1 LVIADSVGTANAQ
14 IVNLGGTGEVNG
26 QGGHTMAQDNGNG
39 AETRLWGGGKGNSD
53 WIQIPAA
60 AFTEVQATEN
70 ATFEFWATMHQ
81 LQNWSRLFSFGSNN
95 ADVIH
100 SAWTHG
106 TNRGTDRQEWRD
118 TGGGNHVNRD
128 NTMQPYNDGVEYHI
142 VWTIA
147 NAGGDSTVRFFKDG
161 QFRGTFGPTPNKLS
175 MLNMTEA
182 ALGRSKWG
190 DATANASYNEFRIYD
205 KVLTDQEIADSGTAG
220 ADGLSGAADLTATTI
235 GAAAGSDS
243 TLTLNNEPG
252 LPAVI
257 SGIDVG
263 NAATLTF
270 DSPVVDIQLT
280 NMMLRGGGSMFKS
293 SHAAA
298 DADVTVTVS
307 EKLSTSGGGDFIG
320 DPGAPG
326 TGVGADL
333 FFTSLTLTDG
343 AVPEDA
349 DVEWTLTSNTLTDVD
364 LAGTMIAVDDAVNV
378 FGTVD
383 MADGLTIQLVDGLAP
398 GVNAI
403 GVDVALF
410 KVSELAIIDGV
421 AGADWAPADVAKI
434 TVLGPA
440 GEGWTHDG
448 LGYLNDEY
456 IVLLNLLTGVQP
468 GDATGDNIVDY
479 RDVIAFDAQLGQRG
493 AGLTCDWIAD
503 GIIDLLDFQVL
514 KDNMGFGTGGGA
526 PVLPESET
534 PEPATMSLLALGGLL
549 ILRRRRRKA

>member
-1 LVIADSVGTANAQ
+1 
-14 IVNLGGTGEVNG
+14 
-26 QGGHTMAQDNGNG
+26 
-39 AETRLWGGGKGNSD
+39 
-53 WIQIPAA
+53 
-60 AFTEVQATEN
+60 

-243 TLTLNNEPG
+243 TLTLNLEAG
-252 LPAVI
+252 LPAVM

-263 NAATLTF
+263 NAATLTL
-270 DSPVVDIQLT
+270 DSPAVAVELT
-280 NMMLRGGGSMFKS
+280 NMALRGGSTFQS
-293 SHAAA
+293 SYAVA
-298 DADVTVTVS
+298 DAPVTVTVS

-320 DPGAPG
+320 DAGAPG

-333 FFTSLTLTDG
+333 FFTNLTLVDG
-343 AVPEDA
+343 AVPADV
-349 DVEWTLTSNTLTDVD
+349 DVEWTLTSPTRTDVD
-364 LAGTMIAVDDAVNV
+364 GGGMMVAIGDSVNV
-378 FGTVD
+378 YGTLD
-383 MADGLTIQLVDGLAP
+383 MADGLTIQLVDGLAA
-398 GVNAI
+398 GVNAS

-410 KVSELAIIDGV
+410 KVSDEAIIDGV
-421 AGADWAPADVAKI
+421 LGSAWTPADVAKI
-434 TVLGPA
+434 TVLSPIGAPVA
-440 GEGWTHDG
+440 WTWDS
-448 LGYLNDEY
+448 LAYLNDEFV
-456 IVLLNLLTGVQP
+456 VLTNLVTGVHP
-468 GDATGDNIVDY
+468 GDANGDNKVNEEDL
-479 RDVIAFDAQLGQRG
+479 VILNDEWGQRG
-493 AGLTCDWIAD
+493 GSLNSDFD
-503 GIIDLLDFQVL
+503 GDGDVDLDDFQIL
-514 KDNMGFGTGGGA
+514 NAEFGYDGTGGGA
-526 PVLPESET
+526 PELPGSET
-534 PEPATMSLLALGGLL
+534 PEPATMTLLALGGLL
-549 ILRRRRRKA
+549 VIRRRRRKA